1 MKSLQMT
8 HLKLLLIIV
17 TCVSSC
23 GQGAARQDPKTSRCN
38 ARTSAH
44 RADADS
50 VRQVERE
57 WTEAFLTGDTDYL
70 ECLLE
75 PDYESVWYTGEVR
88 SRQAIIDKARA
99 HREKPLPMPTPNNPV
114 VQVHGDA
121 AISRNDVDMI
131 DPVTKQRRRIR
142 FLDVFAFYDGRW
154 HGVYTQDVA
163 LQTQAQ

>member
-1 MKSLQMT
+1 MT
-8 HLKLLLIIV
+8 HLKLLRILV
-17 TCVSSC
+17 VFALGLGQSS
-23 GQGAARQDPKTSRCN
+23 AHRSSDISRCN

-57 WTEAFLTGDTDYL
+57 WAKAFLTGDTDYL

-88 SRQAIIDKARA
+88 SRQTIIDKARA
-99 HREKPLPMPTPNNPV
+99 HREKPLPVPTSKDPV
-114 VQVHGDA
+114 VQVHGNSA
-121 AISRNDVDMI
+121 VSRNDIDMI
-131 DPVTKQRRRIR
+131 DPVTKQSRKIR

-154 HGVYTQDVA
+154 HAVYTQDVA
-163 LQTQAQ
+163 LQSQER